1 MRQARSL
8 NSLLSGVCVVAALA
22 ALSVHAQDK
31 SDPAAAKPPEF
42 KLSTALAP
50 AFPLGRAGER
60 WAKLI
65 NESAG
70 GAFAIKQ
77 YPGATLAGRD
87 PQREFLALRDGA
99 ADLAVGSALAWSMQI
114 AALGVYALPWLA
126 DEPHELVALV
136 ADAAL
141 REMIVARLDAVGVV
155 ALAFAPLGDRVLAT
169 AKSAVMTPADLLGL
183 RVRVLPIPMVIDT
196 FTALGALP
204 QAMNYAD
211 AQRAFA
217 AGTLDGQEAMPSTL
231 AAAQVGLAG
240 QKFVTRWG
248 AFTDV
253 MVFAVRR
260 QVWDAWSPEQR
271 GLVRTAA
278 EQAAQKSTAPTRE
291 DRALTDL
298 VRQGIT
304 VVRLT
309 PAQRDVLHAAA
320 AEALAKWTETIG
332 ADVVTAAKAA
342 VATKP

>member
-1 MRQARSL
+1 MHPSL
-8 NSLLSGVCVVAALA
+8 RVVVCVAGLA
-22 ALSVHAQDK
+22 VLSAHAQDK

-50 AFPLGRAGER
+50 AFPLGRAGEH
-60 WAKLI
+60 WARLV
-65 NESAG
+65 NERAG

-77 YPGATLAGRD
+77 YPGATLASRD
-87 PQREFLALRDGA
+87 PQREFLALREGA
-99 ADLAVGSALAWSMQI
+99 ADLAVGSALTWSMQF
-114 AALGVYALPWLA
+114 AALAVYALPWLA
-126 DEPHELVALV
+126 DEPHELAALV
-136 ADAAL
+136 TDAAL
-141 REMIVARLDAVGVV
+141 REMIVTRLDAAGVV

-169 AKSAVMTPADLLGL
+169 AKSAVMTPSDLLGL

-204 QAMNYAD
+204 QAMSYAE

-217 AGTLDGQEAMPSTL
+217 AGMLDGQEAMPSTL

-260 QVWDAWSPEQR
+260 QVWDAWSQEQR
-271 GLVRTAA
+271 GLVRAAA
-278 EQAAQKSTAPTRE
+278 EQTAQESTALTRE
-291 DRALTDL
+291 DGALADL

-342 VATKP
+342 VATKH

>member
-1 MRQARSL
+1 MIKARTL
-8 NSLLSGVCVVAALA
+8 IVCVVAALA
-22 ALSVHAQDK
+22 IFRAQAQDK
-31 SDPAAAKPPEF
+31 SVPAAAKPPEF

-50 AFPLGRAGER
+50 AFPLGRAGEH
-60 WAKLI
+60 WAKLV
-65 NESAG
+65 NERAG

-77 YPGATLAGRD
+77 YPGATLASRD
-87 PQREFLALRDGA
+87 PQREFLALREGA
-99 ADLAVGSALAWSMQI
+99 ADLAVGSALSWSMQI

-126 DEPHELVALV
+126 DEPHELGALV
-136 ADAAL
+136 TDAAL
-141 REMIVARLDAVGVV
+141 REMIVARIDAAGVV

-169 AKSAVMTPADLLGL
+169 TKSAVMTPADLQGL

-196 FTALGALP
+196 FIALGALP
-204 QAMNYAD
+204 QAMSYAD

-217 AGTLDGQEAMPSTL
+217 AGRLDGQEAMPSTL

-260 QVWDAWSPEQR
+260 QVWDAWSQEQR
-271 GLVRTAA
+271 EIVRASA
-278 EQAAQKSTAPTRE
+278 EQAAQEATAPTRE

-298 VRQGIT
+298 VHQGIT

-320 AEALAKWTETIG
+320 APALAKWTETIG
-332 ADVVTAAKAA
+332 VDVVAAAKVA
-342 VATKP
+342 VATKR

>member
-1 MRQARSL
+1 MRNARLWYSSL
-8 NSLLSGVCVVAALA
+8 KALCVFAALA
-22 ALSVHAQDK
+22 AFSVNAQDK
-31 SDPAAAKPPEF
+31 LAPVATKPPEL

-77 YPGATLAGRD
+77 YPGATLASRD
-87 PQREFLALRDGA
+87 PQREFVALREGA
-99 ADLAVGSALAWSMQI
+99 ADLAVGSALSWSMQI

-126 DEPHELVALV
+126 DEPHELAALV
-136 ADAAL
+136 SDAAL
-141 REMIVARLDAVGVV
+141 RDLIVARLDAAGVV
-155 ALAFAPLGDRVLAT
+155 ALAFAALGDRVLAT
-169 AKSAVMTPADLLGL
+169 VKSAVMTPSDLTGL
-183 RVRVLPIPMVIDT
+183 RVRVLPIPMMIDT
-196 FTALGALP
+196 YAALGAVPL
-204 QAMNYAD
+204 AMSYAD
-211 AQRAFA
+211 AQRAFT

-248 AFTDV
+248 AFTDA

-260 QVWDAWSPEQR
+260 QVWDAWSQEQR
-271 GLVRTAA
+271 SAVRAA
-278 EQAAQKSTAPTRE
+278 AAQAAQESTAPTRE

-298 VRQGIT
+298 VRQGVT

-309 PAQRDVLHAAA
+309 PVQRDVLHAAA